1 MAKAAAGERGTKS
14 EDRVRLARTTLLEGV
29 GREIAESFPGLTR
42 LAGQIVAAMYISDGP
57 LSMDELSRELG
68 RSKSNIFANL
78 RGLEAAGIVT
88 RQREAGARHDS
99 FALRGKYPDVVVGA
113 YVSRLRRV
121 VVDKVQLSQKALDLL
136 GDDDTADARALR
148 AKLKDLKAK
157 YERFAMLFESVIPGA
172 DGPIDL
178 EALLDV
184 VPMDLITSL
193 AAAARIALGL
203 TDKPAKK
210 TR

>member
-1 MAKAAAGERGTKS
+1 MAKAAAATKS
-14 EDRVRLARTTLLEGV
+14 EDRVKLARSTLLEGV

-42 LAGQIVAAMYISDGP
+42 LAGQIVAAMYIEGVP

-121 VVDKVQLSQKALDLL
+121 VVDKVQLSSKALDLL
-136 GDDDTADARALR
+136 GDDDSEDARALR
-148 AKLKDLKAK
+148 AKLQELKAK
-157 YERFAMLFESVIPGA
+157 YERFAMIFENVIPGA

-184 VPMDLITSL
+184 VPMETVLSL
-193 AAAARIALGL
+193 ASAARSALGL
-203 TDKPAKK
+203 AEKKPK
-210 TR
+210 

>member
-1 MAKAAAGERGTKS
+1 MAKAAAATKS
-14 EDRVRLARTTLLEGV
+14 EDRVKLARTTLLEGV

-42 LAGQIVAAMYISDGP
+42 LAGQIVAAMYIADGP

-121 VVDKVQLSQKALDLL
+121 VVDKVQLSSKALLLL
-136 GDDDTADARALR
+136 GDDHSDEARALR
-148 AKLKDLKAK
+148 TKLTDLKAK
-157 YERFAMLFESVIPGA
+157 YERFALLFESIIPGA

-184 VPMDLITSL
+184 VPMDMITSL

-203 TDKPAKK
+203 AEKPTKK
-210 TR
+210 NR